1 MIDIGLAVSVVAVAV
16 AMWFAGRSWCRP
28 ADVFDV
34 LSAPVMIGILV
45 ARLSALVLDSPVSL
59 TRVSDIIVINGGV
72 EFWPGVVAGLA
83 VRWYRLGKAP
93 DPLAVAI
100 VPVALVGYGTF
111 EAGCVLRQGC
121 FGPLTSFGLP
131 LPSGGVRMFPVG
143 LVMGGTVI
151 AAAWYVRRLVQRGH
165 DPTTVV
171 LVSLATLATVRAI
184 GSVWLPHVGFGPT
197 RQHLESVAVAA
208 VSWLLVA
215 WRRLRQQQAPAAA
228 A

>member
-1 MIDIGLAVSVVAVAV
+1 MIDTGLAVSMVAVAV
-16 AMWFAGRSWCRP
+16 AVWFAGRSWCRP

-34 LSAPVMIGILV
+34 LSAPVMIGIIA
-45 ARLSALVLDSPVSL
+45 ARLSALLLDSPVSL

-83 VRWYRLGKAP
+83 MRWYRLSKTP

-100 VPVALVGYGTF
+100 VPVVLVGYGTF
-111 EAGCVLRQGC
+111 EAGCLLRQGC
-121 FGPLTSFGLP
+121 FGPIASFGLP

-151 AAAWYVRRLVQRGH
+151 VAAWYVRRLVQRGR
-165 DPTTVV
+165 DPANVL
-171 LVSLATLATVRAI
+171 LVSLATLATVRAV
-184 GSVWLPHVGFGPT
+184 GSVWLPHVGSGPT

-208 VSWLLVA
+208 VSGLLLA
-215 WRRLRQQQAPAAA
+215 WRRLRQQPAPTVAV
-228 A
+228 